1 MQPYGGPTV
10 ELGVLGEDTP
20 RLLEP
25 SYENRLRIIGRR
37 LDRDRLHR
45 ICIMEA
51 DGGFVV
57 RAFHHADTGPVVL
70 EMLDAAFAQLLGEA
84 LARRG
89 EPPLQRAH
97 HPLLPS
103 GYEDALRALGH
114 DLDERVAENIVI
126 TEFVSFFT
134 VSGFAPAGAPQTAG
148 YRPFAE
154 ALGAADLQ
162 VMLEAAHARRGSY
175 VPIRHYTPTGLG
187 SAW

>member
-1 MQPYGGPTV
+1 MQPYGGPSV
-10 ELGVLGEDTP
+10 DLAVLGEDTP
-20 RLLEP
+20 RLMEP

-37 LDRDRLHR
+37 LDRDQLHR

-57 RAFHHADTGPVVL
+57 RAFHRGNAGPLVL
-70 EMLDAAFAQLLGEA
+70 EVLDAAFAQLLGEA

-97 HPLLPS
+97 HALLPN

-114 DLDERVAENIVI
+114 ALDERVAENIVI

-134 VSGFAPAGAPQTAG
+134 VAGSAPAGEPLTTG

-154 ALGAADLQ
+154 ALGATDLQ
-162 VMLEAAHARRGSY
+162 ALLAAAHARRGSC
-175 VPIRHYTPTGLG
+175 VPIRQYTPTGLG